1 MTGTQTAR
9 LHGRKAFEMRLGEI
23 QVEFMQS
30 SLDFL
35 QKSFGQEC
43 PSSKIIYEITKNP
56 FVNICC
62 KRLRFRSNQTDV

>member
-9 LHGRKAFEMRLGEI
+9 LHGREAFEMRLGEI

-35 QKSFGQEC
+35 QKS
-43 PSSKIIYEITKNP
+43 
-56 FVNICC
+56 C
-62 KRLRFRSNQTDV
+62 KASRLRSSHKTD